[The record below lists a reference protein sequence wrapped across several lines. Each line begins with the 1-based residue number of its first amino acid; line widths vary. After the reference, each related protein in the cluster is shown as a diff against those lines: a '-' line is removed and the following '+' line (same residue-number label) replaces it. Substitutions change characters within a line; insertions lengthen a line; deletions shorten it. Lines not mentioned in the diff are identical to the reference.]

1 MKSKKSP
8 VESKSPAKSTPAA
21 GSAPTTQ
28 SYLAFRTGGGTAF
41 GMFEDLRRA
50 ATMIER
56 DPRGG
61 IIVDATGKVRTR
73 VEPNYAATRKLH
85 AELVANANDVI
96 AKANADAAKLL
107 TDAAKA
113 SAEVMARAAELA
125 AWLEQHA
132 PANQ

>member
-21 GSAPTTQ
+21 GSAPTRH
-28 SYLAFRTGGGTAF
+28 SYTACRTGIKTPIGISD
-41 GMFEDLRRA
+41 DLRGA

-61 IIVDATGKVRTR
+61 IVVDETGKVRTR

-85 AELVANANDVI
+85 AELVANANAVI

-113 SAEVMARAAELA
+113 SAEGVARAAEIA